1 MVDMKDDKV
10 TSLALGVVVEG
21 EGLSCGVLSVLLSF
35 DYNSVLLSVDCLSN
49 KSFKSL
55 ENKI

>member
-1 MVDMKDDKV
+1 MKDDKV

-21 EGLSCGVLSVLLSF
+21 EGLSCGVHSVLRSF
-35 DYNSVLLSVDCLSN
+35 DYNSVLLSLDCLSN

>member
-1 MVDMKDDKV
+1 MVAMKDDKV
-10 TSLALGVVVEG
+10 TSLALGVVMEG
-21 EGLSCGVLSVLLSF
+21 EGLSCGVHSVLLSLTTIQCF
-35 DYNSVLLSVDCLSN
+35 SVLDCLSN